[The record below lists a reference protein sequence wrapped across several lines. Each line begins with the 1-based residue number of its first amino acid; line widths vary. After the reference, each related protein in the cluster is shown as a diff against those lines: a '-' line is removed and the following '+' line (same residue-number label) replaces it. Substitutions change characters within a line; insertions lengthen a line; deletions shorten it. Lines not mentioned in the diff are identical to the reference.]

1 MAINFG
7 NFSFCATGVG
17 ACVPKTLPA
26 ASAQCVCSIVKG
38 RINDYLWVSCT
49 LNPSDADL
57 QDPEWWETQIDAG
70 LVKRMGAKGIGGFK
84 KKSVKTDDLGGCGT
98 DELTGIVWQAT
109 WKQYCIDQSVAQ
121 YTHDFAEKLLAGANN
136 DYNMFMR
143 PCADTEQ
150 LYPVGKVTV
159 VDFDHELPEGKEDN
173 AFISYEFNWK
183 SLLPPKPFTCVGLNT
198 VLAPNK

>member
-17 ACVPKTLPA
+17 ACVPKTLPS
-26 ASAQCVCSIVKG
+26 ASGLCLCITQKG
-38 RINDYLWVSCT
+38 RINDCIWMSCT
-49 LNPSDADL
+49 LQPSEVDL
-57 QDPEWWETQIDAG
+57 QDPHWWATQIANG
-70 LVKRMGAKGIGGFK
+70 LIKVMGAKGIGGFK

-98 DELTGIVWQAT
+98 EEITEIIWQAT
-109 WKQYCIDQSVAQ
+109 WKQFCIDQSVAQ
-121 YTHDFAEKLLAGANN
+121 HTHAFAQSLLEGASK
-136 DYNMFMR
+136 DYNLLLR
-143 PCADTEQ
+143 PCFDTEK